1 MFISPGFAKEST
13 DMSEENQVIL
23 YSPESEED
31 LILYEDEDLEEEQ
44 DSVKNNF
51 SALLIGEISE
61 KETSLV
67 EVETSE
73 KVIQGYIDSESVIDP
88 SEMME
93 EYKLYSEDE
102 NEEIPMY
109 IDESQEELLY
119 ELEEGTSV
127 LVNKIYLKEQRT
139 EDYVHVTL
147 NPETEE
153 VPEELEEEFEK
164 PEDVQG
170 FVQIDH
176 LIAPDKEEVL
186 LSEREEKESSEENVE
201 KQKPTNDEQSNE
213 EEQSNSEEAQPDDK
227 LESDDEAA
235 TGETEEEKENN
246 EMSTFASKPQTS
258 STSRLG
264 HIRGGDDRKIYKTLG
279 GKSTQ
284 PSSKHWNKVY
294 YIKRQAKI
302 DSETYYLLS
311 RSPSASKNVVGWM
324 NAKDLETHKHQ
335 GVSRESHQMI
345 IKGTGRAT
353 SKAWGGSKDTVHQ
366 SMKSFT
372 GDIFDIN
379 LTEKVGKNTWYRG
392 KINSTGQNVWLHS
405 SHVDKDAIK
414 ETNYKLPV
422 SEAVAIQMKRSPFI
436 MNGSH
441 GFRSEERRVG

>member
-51 SALLIGEISE
+51 SALLIEEISE
-61 KETSLV
+61 NETSVVVV
-67 EVETSE
+67 EKSET
-73 KVIQGYIDSESVIDP
+73 VIQGYIDSESVIDP

-93 EYKLYSEDE
+93 EYKLYSKDE

-176 LIAPDKEEVL
+176 LIAPDKEEAL
-186 LSEREEKESSEENVE
+186 LSEREAEESIEEKEDESAKEEDS
-201 KQKPTNDEQSNE
+201 KATK
-213 EEQSNSEEAQPDDK
+213 K
-227 LESDDEAA
+227 ES
-235 TGETEEEKENN
+235 ETEE
-246 EMSTFASKPQTS
+246 
-258 STSRLG
+258 
-264 HIRGGDDRKIYKTLG
+264 I
-279 GKSTQ
+279 
-284 PSSKHWNKVY
+284 
-294 YIKRQAKI
+294 
-302 DSETYYLLS
+302 
-311 RSPSASKNVVGWM
+311 
-324 NAKDLETHKHQ
+324 KDLEK
-335 GVSRESHQMI
+335 REEPKESVKEEANEEPKKEQ
-345 IKGTGRAT
+345 KAAT
-353 SKAWGGSKDTVHQ
+353 
-366 SMKSFT
+366 
-372 GDIFDIN
+372 
-379 LTEKVGKNTWYRG
+379 
-392 KINSTGQNVWLHS
+392 KI
-405 SHVDKDAIK
+405 
-414 ETNYKLPV
+414 
-422 SEAVAIQMKRSPFI
+422 
-436 MNGSH
+436 
-441 GFRSEERRVG
+441 